1 MKKYILL
8 IILIGF
14 KLFGQDNTE
23 NIAIEESS
31 NTDNI
36 NQNVNL
42 VSNEKQKFNNFKK
55 SLKSVTS
62 EEYLNKMRIYSKDS
76 LKTLAIKLLSIKEL
90 KEKKLLQKDILLNSD
105 YYIRLLDELKSSK
118 INNTEYFFLEKE
130 LNNYNLIR
138 IKNKYTISVII
149 NFILGIIALILFYK
163 TYLTKYQKKILKIE
177 ELSVQEKNIKN
188 LILSGKSN
196 KEIAAELFISLNTVK
211 THITNIYNK
220 LNISNRKD
228 LITKFQK

>member
-1 MKKYILL
+1 M
-8 IILIGF
+8 G
-14 KLFGQDNTE
+14 
-23 NIAIEESS
+23 
-31 NTDNI
+31 
-36 NQNVNL
+36 
-42 VSNEKQKFNNFKK
+42 
-55 SLKSVTS
+55 
-62 EEYLNKMRIYSKDS
+62 
-76 LKTLAIKLLSIKEL
+76 
-90 KEKKLLQKDILLNSD
+90 
-105 YYIRLLDELKSSK
+105 DELKSSK

-149 NFILGIIALILFYK
+149 NFILGIIVLIVTYK
-163 TYLTKYQKKILKIE
+163 TYLIKYQKRTLKVE
-177 ELSVQEKNIKN
+177 ELSTQEKNIKN

-196 KEIAAELFISLNTVK
+196 KEIAGELFISLNTVK

>member
-8 IILIGF
+8 IVLIGF
-14 KLFGQDNTE
+14 KLFGQDSTE
-23 NIAIEESS
+23 NISIEESS

-90 KEKKLLQKDILLNSD
+90 KEKELLQKDISLNSD
-105 YYIRLLDELKSSK
+105 YYMRLLDELKSSK

-149 NFILGIIALILFYK
+149 NFILGIIVLIVTYK
-163 TYLTKYQKKILKIE
+163 TYLIKYQKRTLKVE
-177 ELSVQEKNIKN
+177 ELSTQEKNIKN

-196 KEIAAELFISLNTVK
+196 KEIAGELFISLNTVK

>member
-1 MKKYILL
+1 MKKYIFL
-8 IILIGF
+8 IVLIGF
-14 KLFGQDNTE
+14 KLFGQDSTE
-23 NIAIEESS
+23 NISIEESS

-90 KEKKLLQKDILLNSD
+90 KEKELLQKDISLNSD
-105 YYIRLLDELKSSK
+105 YYMRLLDELKSSK

-149 NFILGIIALILFYK
+149 NFILGIIVLIVTYK
-163 TYLTKYQKKILKIE
+163 TYLIKYQKRTLKVE
-177 ELSVQEKNIKN
+177 ELSTQEKNIKN

-196 KEIAAELFISLNTVK
+196 KEIAGELFISLNTVK

>member
-1 MKKYILL
+1 VKKYILL
-8 IILIGF
+8 IVLIGF
-14 KLFGQDNTE
+14 KLFGQDSTE
-23 NIAIEESS
+23 NISIEESS

-90 KEKKLLQKDILLNSD
+90 KEKELLQKDISLNSD
-105 YYIRLLDELKSSK
+105 YYMRLLDELKSSK

-149 NFILGIIALILFYK
+149 NFILGIIVLIVTYK
-163 TYLTKYQKKILKIE
+163 TYLIKYQKRTLKVE
-177 ELSVQEKNIKN
+177 ELSTQEKNIKN

-196 KEIAAELFISLNTVK
+196 KEIAGELFISLNTVK